1 MDADDNIVLL
11 EERVLGPAYPDVH
24 QPDPMKRRHVT
35 VNGNPGGGSVDGPGL
50 GIDWQNGPMARES
63 LANGAGTEATVA
75 IQTGA
80 LVEDVIL
87 AALDRLRWYQQSRF
101 ACPENGEA
109 IWHLEEALTAL
120 RRRHVDR
127 TARGVAGK
135 HEL

>member
-11 EERVLGPAYPDVH
+11 EERVIGSAYPDVH
-24 QPDPMKRRHVT
+24 QPDPTKRRHVT
-35 VNGNPGGGSVDGPGL
+35 VNGNPGGGSVVGPGL

-63 LANGAGTEATVA
+63 AGAGTEATIAV
-75 IQTGA
+75 QTGA

-109 IWHLEEALTAL
+109 IGHLEAALTVL
-120 RRRHVDR
+120 RRRHEDR